1 MCWRNKRS
9 ARRPESFLQQQFAWR
24 DYAPVLTCAFTYAFA
39 VICARLAFE
48 NGTNASTVVT
58 LRCLFALLAF
68 GIALRLRKPGDVTAA
83 RDRRF
88 IIILGVLFA
97 LNVYA
102 FYKAIELLKV
112 PLAVLIFY
120 VYPLMTGVVS
130 ALAGLER
137 MSTRLV
143 AFGLVSLAGMALA
156 TGAAPES
163 LDSLGVVLALV
174 AAVIVATSLVLT
186 ARHVP
191 HVDPLRRSFWMML
204 STSVVLGAA
213 MSGTG
218 SFQWPNNLT
227 GVAAIAGVCVFY
239 AIGLIGLFT
248 SATRIGPIRTSA
260 MMNLEPVIAI
270 ALSTVVLNQ
279 GLSGLQYAGGVL
291 VMVGVVGAQLAR
303 MPTPAAKGGA
313 EKS

>member
-1 MCWRNKRS
+1 
-9 ARRPESFLQQQFAWR
+9 
-24 DYAPVLTCAFTYAFA
+24 

-48 NGTNASTVVT
+48 NGSNASTVVT
-58 LRCLFALLAF
+58 LRCVFALVAF
-68 GIALRLRKPGDVTAA
+68 GIALCLRKDAGVTAA
-83 RDRRF
+83 PDRRF
-88 IIILGVLFA
+88 IVLLGVLFA

-102 FYKAIELLKV
+102 FYKAIELLRV

-130 ALAGLER
+130 ALAGQER
-137 MSTRLV
+137 MSGRLV
-143 AFGLVSLAGMALA
+143 VFGLVSLAGMALA

-163 LDSLGVVLALV
+163 LDALGVLLALV
-174 AAVIVATSLVLT
+174 AAVIVAMSLVLT

-204 STSVVLGAA
+204 STSLVLGAA
-213 MSGTG
+213 MLGSG
-218 SFQWPNNLT
+218 SFQWPDSMA
-227 GVAAIAGVCVFY
+227 GMAGIAGVCVFY

-248 SATRIGPIRTSA
+248 SATRIGPIRTAA

-270 ALSTVVLNQ
+270 ALSTVVLDQ

-291 VMVGVVGAQLAR
+291 VMVGVVGAQRSR
-303 MPTPAAKGGA
+303 MPTPVANRSP
-313 EKS
+313 EKA

>member
-1 MCWRNKRS
+1 
-9 ARRPESFLQQQFAWR
+9 
-24 DYAPVLTCAFTYAFA
+24 

-58 LRCLFALLAF
+58 LRCLFALVAF
-68 GIALRLRKPGDVTAA
+68 GIALRLRSGGEVTAS

-88 IIILGVLFA
+88 IVILGILFA

-112 PLAVLIFY
+112 PLAVLTFY

-137 MSTRLV
+137 MSGRLV
-143 AFGLVSLAGMALA
+143 AFGLVSLAGLALA

-163 LDSLGVVLALV
+163 LDVLGVVLALV
-174 AAVIVATSLVLT
+174 AAAIVATTLVLT
-186 ARHVP
+186 ARRVP
-191 HVDPLRRSFWMML
+191 HVDPLRRSYWMML
-204 STSVVLGAA
+204 STSVVIAAA
-213 MSGTG
+213 MLGTG
-218 SFQWPNNLT
+218 SFQWPNSVT
-227 GVAAIAGVCVFY
+227 GMAGIAGVCVFY
-239 AIGLIGLFT
+239 AVGLIGLFT
-248 SATRIGPIRTSA
+248 SATRIGPIRTAA

-291 VMVGVVGAQLAR
+291 VMVGVVGAQLSR
-303 MPTPAAKGGA
+303 MPASSRSAGKQ
-313 EKS
+313 KL

>member
-1 MCWRNKRS
+1 
-9 ARRPESFLQQQFAWR
+9 
-24 DYAPVLTCAFTYAFA
+24 
-39 VICARLAFE
+39 VICARVAFE
-48 NGTNASTVVT
+48 NGSNASTVVT
-58 LRCLFALLAF
+58 LRCLFAVVAF
-68 GIALRLRKPGDVTAA
+68 GIALRLRHGGGVTAA
-83 RDRRF
+83 PDRRF
-88 IIILGVLFA
+88 IVLLGVLFA

-130 ALAGLER
+130 ALAGQER
-137 MSTRLV
+137 MSVRLA

-163 LDSLGVVLALV
+163 LDGLGVLLALV
-174 AAVIVATSLVLT
+174 AAAIVAMSLVLT

-204 STSVVLGAA
+204 STSLVLGAA
-213 MSGTG
+213 MLGSG
-218 SFQWPNNLT
+218 SFQWPGSLA
-227 GVAAIAGVCVFY
+227 GIAGIAGVCVFY

-248 SATRIGPIRTSA
+248 SATRIGPIRTAA

-270 ALSTVVLNQ
+270 ALSTVMLGQ

-291 VMVGVVGAQLAR
+291 VMVGVIGAQRSR
-303 MPTPAAKGGA
+303 MSGRAAGDSAAG
-313 EKS
+313 S

>member
-1 MCWRNKRS
+1 M
-9 ARRPESFLQQQFAWR
+9 
-24 DYAPVLTCAFTYAFA
+24 
-39 VICARLAFE
+39 ICARLAFE
-48 NGTNASTVVT
+48 NGSNASTVVT
-58 LRCLFALLAF
+58 LRCLFALIAF
-68 GIALRLRKPGDVTAA
+68 GIALRLRKGRGATSA

-88 IIILGVLFA
+88 IVILGVLFA

-137 MSTRLV
+137 MSGRLV

-163 LDSLGVVLALV
+163 LDALGVVLALV
-174 AAVIVATSLVLT
+174 AAVIVATTLVLT

-191 HVDPLRRSFWMML
+191 LVEPLRRSFWMMF
-204 STSVVLGAA
+204 STSVVLGVA
-213 MSGTG
+213 MLGTG
-218 SFQWPNNLT
+218 SFQWPNSMT
-227 GVAAIAGVCVFY
+227 GVAGIAGVCVFY

-248 SATRIGPIRTSA
+248 SATRIGPIRTAA

-270 ALSTVVLNQ
+270 ALSTVVLHQ

-291 VMVGVVGAQLAR
+291 VMVGVVGAQLSR
-303 MPTPAAKGGA
+303 LPTPVASRSP
-313 EKS
+313 EKT

>member
-1 MCWRNKRS
+1 
-9 ARRPESFLQQQFAWR
+9 
-24 DYAPVLTCAFTYAFA
+24 

-58 LRCLFALLAF
+58 LRCLFALVAF
-68 GIALRLRKPGDVTAA
+68 GIALRLRSGGEVTAS

-88 IIILGVLFA
+88 IVILGILFA

-112 PLAVLIFY
+112 PLAVLTFY

-137 MSTRLV
+137 MSGRLV
-143 AFGLVSLAGMALA
+143 AFGLVSLAGLALA

-163 LDSLGVVLALV
+163 LDVLGVVLALV
-174 AAVIVATSLVLT
+174 AAAIVATTLVLT
-186 ARHVP
+186 ARRVP
-191 HVDPLRRSFWMML
+191 HVDPLRRSYWMML
-204 STSVVLGAA
+204 STSVVLAAA
-213 MSGTG
+213 MLGTG
-218 SFQWPNNLT
+218 SFQWPNSVT
-227 GVAAIAGVCVFY
+227 GMAGIAGVCVFY
-239 AIGLIGLFT
+239 AVGLIGLFT
-248 SATRIGPIRTSA
+248 SATRIGPIRTAA

-291 VMVGVVGAQLAR
+291 VMVGVVGAQLSR
-303 MPTPAAKGGA
+303 MPASSRSAGKQ
-313 EKS
+313 KL

>member
-1 MCWRNKRS
+1 M
-9 ARRPESFLQQQFAWR
+9 
-24 DYAPVLTCAFTYAFA
+24 
-39 VICARLAFE
+39 ICARLAFE
-48 NGTNASTVVT
+48 NGSNASTVVT
-58 LRCLFALLAF
+58 LRCLFALIAF
-68 GIALRLRKPGDVTAA
+68 GIALRLRKGRGATSA

-88 IIILGVLFA
+88 IVILGVLFA

-137 MSTRLV
+137 MSGRLV

-163 LDSLGVVLALV
+163 LDVLGVVLALV
-174 AAVIVATSLVLT
+174 AAVIVATTLVLT

-191 HVDPLRRSFWMML
+191 HVEPLRRSFWMMF
-204 STSVVLGAA
+204 STSVVLGVA
-213 MSGTG
+213 MLGTG
-218 SFQWPNNLT
+218 SFQWPNSMT
-227 GVAAIAGVCVFY
+227 GVAGIAGVCVFY

-248 SATRIGPIRTSA
+248 SATRIGPIRTAA

-270 ALSTVVLNQ
+270 ALSTVVLHQ

-291 VMVGVVGAQLAR
+291 VMVGVVGAQLSR
-303 MPTPAAKGGA
+303 MPTPAASRSP
-313 EKS
+313 EKT